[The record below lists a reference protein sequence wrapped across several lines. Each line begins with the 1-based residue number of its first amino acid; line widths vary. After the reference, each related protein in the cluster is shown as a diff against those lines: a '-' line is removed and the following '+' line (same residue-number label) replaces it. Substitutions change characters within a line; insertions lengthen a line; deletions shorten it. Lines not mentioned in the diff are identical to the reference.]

1 MKRRPGGNMKGNQ
14 QEKPNAALDQLIISS
29 DVNALDQPIINK
41 YVYFSSA
48 FQDGIISVFNSSN
61 TCL

>member
-1 MKRRPGGNMKGNQ
+1 MKRKPGGNMKGNQ
-14 QEKPNAALDQLIISS
+14 QEKPNA
-29 DVNALDQPIINK
+29 ALDQPIINK

>member
-14 QEKPNAALDQLIISS
+14 QEKPNTALDQLIISS

-41 YVYFSSA
+41 
-48 FQDGIISVFNSSN
+48 
-61 TCL
+61 

>member
-14 QEKPNAALDQLIISS
+14 QEKPNAALHQLIISS
-29 DVNALDQPIINK
+29 DVNALAKPIINK